1 MKSEKNLKLQEEK
14 ENESKVDINEALI
27 SACKEG
33 DKELLE
39 KNYFLYLTF
48 NYLHN
53 NLLKN

>member
-1 MKSEKNLKLQEEK
+1 MQEEK

-27 SACKEG
+27 SACKES

-48 NYLHN
+48 NYLHIIY
-53 NLLKN
+53 

>member
-14 ENESKVDINEALI
+14 ENEALI

-48 NYLHN
+48 NYLHIIY
-53 NLLKN
+53 

>member
-27 SACKEG
+27 SACKED

-48 NYLHN
+48 NYLHIIY
-53 NLLKN
+53 

>member
-33 DKELLE
+33 DTAVMEACKQ
-39 KNYFLYLTF
+39 KIWI
-48 NYLHN
+48 
-53 NLLKN
+53 